1 MRSSSR
7 AVLVFAAVLLAAGPA
22 HAENQDAET
31 FFAQGRQ
38 LRQSGDC
45 VAAIVSFRRALEIKP
60 EGIGAL
66 RNVAECEVLLGQFAS
81 ARNDWWNLRRAVL
94 QSNNPSYEGWDKEA
108 EAAYAKLG
116 SKVARLTVRVTGD
129 SLDRARVTVDGKP
142 LDPRLFGVELERD
155 LGLHTIEAAYGGAA
169 AVVEKRALVAGSNET
184 VTLVIPAPKS
194 TDKPLEP
201 QSKGAT
207 PPITPPS
214 TIVPQGN
221 TGLRRA
227 GIAALGVGGLG
238 VVGVVVASVIRG
250 SALSVVEGACK
261 VPGAGCTA
269 SQDVADAYSRGKTFS
284 LLANVFGGVGIAGIG
299 AGVAMILVS
308 GPSRAPAPAPA
319 SAVKV
324 DAGISPMPGGGR
336 LWGEVRF

>member
-1 MRSSSR
+1 MLVAAPAR
-7 AVLVFAAVLLAAGPA
+7 AD
-22 HAENQDAET
+22 NQDSET

-38 LRQSGDC
+38 LRQGGDC
-45 VAAIVSFRRALEIKP
+45 PGAIVAFRRALEIKP
-60 EGIGAL
+60 EGVGAL
-66 RNVAECEVLLGQFAS
+66 RNVAECEEQLGQFAS

-129 SLDRARVTVDGKP
+129 SLDRARVTIDGKP

-169 AVVEKRALVAGSNET
+169 PVVEKRALVAGSTET
-184 VTLVIPAPKS
+184 VTLVIPAPKA
-194 TDKPLEP
+194 TDTPLAP
-201 QSKGAT
+201 IPSGVTPKGTLPA
-207 PPITPPS
+207 
-214 TIVPQGN
+214 IVPQDN

-227 GIAALGVGGLG
+227 GITALGVGGLG
-238 VVGVVVASVIRG
+238 VVGVVVASVLRG
-250 SALSVVEGACK
+250 SALSTVEQACK
-261 VPGAGCTA
+261 VPDASCKA

-299 AGVAMILVS
+299 AGVAMIIVS
-308 GPSRAPAPAPA
+308 GQSSAPAPAPA

-324 DAGISPMPGGGR
+324 DAGVAPLPGGGR
-336 LWGEVRF
+336 LWAEVRF